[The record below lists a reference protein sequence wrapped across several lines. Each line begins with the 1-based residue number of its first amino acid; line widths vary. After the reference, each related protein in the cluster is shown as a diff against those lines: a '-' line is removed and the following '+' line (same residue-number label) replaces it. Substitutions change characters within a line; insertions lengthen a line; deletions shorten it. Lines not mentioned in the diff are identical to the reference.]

1 MKRLLLFA
9 ILLSAVS
16 CVYDYENPAIEGAG
30 QSLVFD
36 GDIVIGSRAKLS
48 VSRITP
54 TSGEET
60 AEAVILTD
68 WWVED
73 EDGTVYNVDETGTAD
88 MSWASS
94 DKSYK
99 MVAKCDGKT
108 YSSPLQAPIKAP
120 QLDSLVF
127 TSDGNTVYC
136 NISFQTDTTV
146 SKYVALSFEER
157 WKFHALFQKTFNLLP
172 VYNEDNTEV
181 VSYNV
186 VEMDFPDLSHYWC
199 WTHRKATTDAL
210 VEMSSLGGNAI
221 NFPINM
227 FSTTSNRNH
236 SQYQIKV
243 IARSLSET
251 EYRFSHSLASQDG
264 GLNLFT
270 PNPGE
275 IVGNVVCEDNPKE
288 HVFGYVSTSSSSSIT
303 RNLNSRYL
311 KITTPSTSDLI
322 VPSPTVEMSWYI
334 DLGLW
339 PVARIATI
347 DGNPVGWGEMR
358 CIDCIAAGGTLEMPN
373 FSE

>member
-30 QSLVFD
+30 QLLVFD
-36 GDIVIGSRAKLS
+36 GDIVIGSRATLS

-54 TSGEET
+54 TAGKGAT
-60 AEAVILTD
+60 EAVSLSN

-73 EDGTVYNVDETGTAD
+73 EDGTVYNVDVTGTVE
-88 MSWASS
+88 MFGASP

-99 MVAKCDGKT
+99 MVAICDGKT

-136 NISFQTDTTV
+136 NLSFQADTTV
-146 SKYVALSFEER
+146 TKYVALSFEER
-157 WKFHALFQKTFNLLP
+157 WQFHTPFEKSF
-172 VYNEDNTEV
+172 DI
-181 VSYNV
+181 VSYYNKDSV
-186 VEMDFPDLSHYWC
+186 LVTAAVELDFPDLSHYWC

-210 VEMSSLGGNAI
+210 VEMSSLGGKAVD
-221 NFPINM
+221 FPINL
-227 FSTTSNRNH
+227 FSTSSNRNH
-236 SQYQIKV
+236 RQYEIKV
-243 IARSLSET
+243 FARSLSEK

-275 IVGNVVCEDNPKE
+275 IVGNVVCEDDPRE
-288 HVFGYVSTSSSSSIT
+288 HVFGYVSTSSVSSIK

-322 VPSPTVEMSWYI
+322 VPSPTVDISWYI

-339 PVARIATI
+339 PVARIQTI
-347 DGNPVGWGEMR
+347 DGTPIGWGEMR
-358 CIDCIAAGGTLEMPN
+358 CIDCIAAGGTLERPD
-373 FSE
+373 FDK